1 MCNSWV
7 SLLRKRF
14 ATQWLHQSIQRR
26 NVKNRRRMRLCVGVM
41 RAVWACVLEV
51 GVVTW
56 IVYGSDLPLDIS
68 LSKDGYRTR
77 NESLVVSLNQGDFV
91 DGSSNIHGPQNGS
104 REVRDILSLRD
115 SSQERVAFQQRQN
128 SKLEGRLS
136 QLKFINSNMANG
148 VRWARDTRDLSA
160 RPVDCADLMVMGAE
174 RSGVYDIYPFTCNCR
189 NKVQVWCDMET
200 DGGGWTVFLSRQA
213 ENPRED
219 FNRSWAQ
226 YKKGFGDRSEEYWL
240 GLEALHAIT
249 SSRKYNL
256 RLDLLLSN
264 NIPVYNIWQNFRIG
278 SEDTGNCLTYANGR
292 SFSTYDVDEDVYSG
306 NCAALRGGGW
316 WYYDCQQFNPTN
328 SGGDNAGET
337 GFNIS
342 CLNRDILSLDGL
354 QLKVRPTVCS
364 DKVKSVYLNTYQ
376 AGNCGQF
383 SVGP

>member
-1 MCNSWV
+1 
-7 SLLRKRF
+7 
-14 ATQWLHQSIQRR
+14 
-26 NVKNRRRMRLCVGVM
+26 
-41 RAVWACVLEV
+41 
-51 GVVTW
+51 
-56 IVYGSDLPLDIS
+56 
-68 LSKDGYRTR
+68 
-77 NESLVVSLNQGDFV
+77 
-91 DGSSNIHGPQNGS
+91 
-104 REVRDILSLRD
+104 
-115 SSQERVAFQQRQN
+115 
-128 SKLEGRLS
+128 
-136 QLKFINSNMANG
+136 MANG

-160 RPVDCADLMVMGAE
+160 RLHNNSHPNIVEHAVATTLYVVLSLNIIKVNMALKPKYDKRATAADLIDAQQPLICDTILTQYVKHT
-174 RSGVYDIYPFTCNCR
+174 IK

-278 SEDTGNCLTYANGR
+278 SEDTGYRLTWRTFSTLDDTMSSNCLTYANGR

-342 CLNRDILSLDGL
+342 CLNRDFPLAGRFSVKGFAPPRL
-354 QLKVRPTVCS
+354 R
-364 DKVKSVYLNTYQ
+364 DKVKPVYLNPTRQ
-376 AGNCGQF
+376 ETVGLF
-383 SVGP
+383 SGETPKS